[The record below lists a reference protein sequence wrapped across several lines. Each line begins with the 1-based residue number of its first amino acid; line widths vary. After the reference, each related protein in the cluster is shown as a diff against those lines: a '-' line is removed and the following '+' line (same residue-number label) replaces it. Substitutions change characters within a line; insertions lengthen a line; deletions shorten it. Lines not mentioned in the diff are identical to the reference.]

1 MNRKDFIDIIANNT
15 GLKKVDVMKVV
26 DEGMNII
33 LTYAPKEDIKLF
45 PLGTFKFKIKAA
57 RKCPNPQT
65 GGTIEIPERKT
76 IEFKLFK
83 DGLIVLNEHTK
94 TVDLE

>member
-15 GLKKVDVMKVV
+15 GLKKIDVMKVV

-33 LTYAPKEDIKLF
+33 LTYAPKEDIRLF

-57 RKCPNPQT
+57 RKCSNPQT
-65 GGTIEIPERKT
+65 GGTIDIPERKT
-76 IEFKLFK
+76 IDFKLFK
-83 DGLIVLNEHTK
+83 ETSSLLNISK
-94 TVDLE
+94 K

>member
-33 LTYAPKEDIKLF
+33 LTYAPKEEIRLF

-65 GGTIEIPERKT
+65 GGLIEIPERKT
-76 IEFKLFK
+76 IEFKLAK
-83 DGLIVLNEHTK
+83 ESIGLLDLRVNE
-94 TVDLE
+94 